1 MAPLAEKITEYIIDH
16 QDDAAQE
23 ERWRT
28 MMKRDTAKSFREQR
42 ALLEKVDAKVE
53 KAEAEV
59 KAQVEKVEAEVKA
72 QVEKIEAKVED
83 VQRALDLKLDQI
95 LDRLGT
101 PRP

>member
-16 QDDAAQE
+16 QDDAAQAK
-23 ERWRT
+23 RWRT

-42 ALLEKVDAKVE
+42 ALVQNVEAK
-53 KAEAEV
+53 
-59 KAQVEKVEAEVKA
+59 VEKVEA
-72 QVEKIEAKVED
+72 KVEE
-83 VQRALDLKLDQI
+83 VQRELHVKLDQI